1 MDEIQDRKENYGGY
15 VKNIILT
22 FVATGFSLF
31 GVYVLVFA
39 YSLNDPFSFILS
51 FFAASLI
58 ILISLALVAGFV
70 TRIILTYKTENQ
82 NDL

>member
-15 VKNIILT
+15 IKNIILT

-31 GVYVLVFA
+31 GVYVLIFA
-39 YSLNDPFSFILS
+39 YSLNDPFSFVLS
-51 FFAASLI
+51 FFAACLI
-58 ILISLALVAGFV
+58 ILISLALVVGFV
-70 TRIILTYKTENQ
+70 TKIILTYKMGNR